1 MREEI
6 QDDLDMI
13 RKALDLIENRSFS
26 LMQNLDAHGET
37 VPMEFIHQFTR
48 AHEELGDMV
57 THLADLAGLKEE
69 NHD

>member
-6 QDDLDMI
+6 QDDLGMI

-37 VPMEFIHQFTR
+37 VPMEVIHQFTR

-57 THLADLAGLKEE
+57 THLADLAGLEEE
-69 NHD
+69 NDD

>member
-6 QDDLDMI
+6 QDDLGMI
-13 RKALDLIENRSFS
+13 RKALAMIEDRSFS
-26 LMQNLDAHGET
+26 IMQNLDAHGET

-57 THLADLAGLKEE
+57 THLADLAGLEEE
-69 NHD
+69 NDD

>member
-26 LMQNLDAHGET
+26 IMQNLDAHGET

-48 AHEELGDMV
+48 AHEELGDTV
-57 THLADLAGLKEE
+57 TLLADLAGLKEE
-69 NHD
+69 NDD

>member
-6 QDDLDMI
+6 QDDLGMI
-13 RKALDLIENRSFS
+13 RKALTMIEDGSFS

-57 THLADLAGLKEE
+57 THLADLAGLEEE
-69 NHD
+69 NDD

>member
-1 MREEI
+1 MKEEI
-6 QDDLDMI
+6 QDDLGMI
-13 RKALDLIENRSFS
+13 RKALAMIEDRSFS
-26 LMQNLDAHGET
+26 IMQNLDAHGGT

>member
-13 RKALDLIENRSFS
+13 RKALAMIEARAFS

-57 THLADLAGLKEE
+57 THLADLAGLEEE
-69 NHD
+69 NDD

>member
-6 QDDLDMI
+6 QDDLGMI
-13 RKALDLIENRSFS
+13 RKALTMIEDRSFS

-57 THLADLAGLKEE
+57 THLADLAFA
-69 NHD
+69 